1 MSTLAPLVE
10 PRLTLTAEQAARYAR
25 HFTLP
30 GVGAEGQSRLAGAR
44 VLSIGAGGLGSP
56 VLLYLAAAGVGTLGV
71 IDDDAVDTS
80 NLQRQII
87 HADTAT
93 GTAKTESAAA
103 SIRRL
108 NPGVTVAE
116 HTCQL
121 TADNALDIIAGYDLV
136 VDGSDNF
143 ATRYTVNDACEILGT
158 PLVWGT
164 ISQYTAQVSVFWARP
179 RYTDTPGSEQPG
191 EPGLGPTLRDLYAD
205 MPSPDS
211 VPTCAAGG
219 VLGSLC
225 GTVGSVMATEAIK
238 LITGTPTP
246 LLGTLW
252 MYDARTHHTRTLTI
266 TRDPARTP
274 IANLTTVTGEIT
286 AHSANLTEE
295 TVPEITPADLARTH
309 RDYTLLDVR
318 ETHERDTAGYYPGSH
333 HHPHQQL
340 LTALASGATL
350 TEATGIPDTAP
361 LVIYCAGGVRSAKVL
376 RQLIKNNHPGTAYS
390 LAGGYTPLTM
400 K

>member
-10 PRLTLTAEQAARYAR
+10 PRLTLTPEQAARYAR

-71 IDDDAVDTS
+71 IDDDAVDSS

-93 GTAKTESAAA
+93 GTAKTESAAV

-108 NPGVTVAE
+108 NPGVTVTE
-116 HTCQL
+116 HT
-121 TADNALDIIAGYDLV
+121 
-136 VDGSDNF
+136 
-143 ATRYTVNDACEILGT
+143 
-158 PLVWGT
+158 
-164 ISQYTAQVSVFWARP
+164 
-179 RYTDTPGSEQPG
+179 
-191 EPGLGPTLRDLYAD
+191 
-205 MPSPDS
+205 
-211 VPTCAAGG
+211 
-219 VLGSLC
+219 
-225 GTVGSVMATEAIK
+225 
-238 LITGTPTP
+238 
-246 LLGTLW
+246 
-252 MYDARTHHTRTLTI
+252 RTHRTRTLTI
-266 TRDPARTP
+266 TRDPARIP
-274 IANLTTVTGEIT
+274 ITNLTTVTGEIT
-286 AHSANLTEE
+286 AHSATLSEE
-295 TVPEITPADLARTH
+295 TVPEISPADFARTH

-350 TEATGIPDTAP
+350 TEATGIPNTVP